1 MRHECPICLS
11 AMRNPVQTECGHLF
25 CRGCLEPILDGPN
38 PLCPLDKTAISTA
51 GVFPDNACKREI
63 LSLDVYCDASK
74 NGCPWIGPLKELDS
88 HSQGCEYSDVLCRQC
103 GLNVQNRTFS
113 VHQTKECPMRPVQCQ
128 FCNQIIPV
136 GQLETHIENVC
147 PQYLRSCPNRCVPG
161 PQFTLQQ
168 LEAHLNPRTGD
179 CPLAEILCPFK
190 QYGCTFV
197 CERKKMP
204 LHLNEYQIQHTYLQ
218 ADYSVVMKGQVDKII
233 ETTEHLSIR
242 VSAVENQMSS
252 VLGLLEGLK
261 QRFEN
266 EHDRQNTTTK
276 HTDFVAHISLLHEKM
291 GKLQE
296 DMSNMIVAV
305 QKSNEGKE
313 AITLSSHT
321 SPLGAKSMILERVEN
336 ISVKTTELEHGLD
349 RCLSS
354 CLDQEVRLQL
364 LERATYNGVLLW
376 KIDDFARRRKE
387 AVDGVTM
394 SLYSIPFYTSRHGY
408 KMCARVYLNGDGMGK
423 GTHLSFFFVVMK
435 GPFDALLPW
444 PFKQKVT
451 LTIINQ
457 AGKKHV
463 TDTFRPDPQSNS
475 FQRPTQKE
483 MNVASGC
490 PMFIRHEQL
499 LSGGFVKDDCIF
511 LRSVV
516 DSSIDAEPLM
526 LK

>member
-1 MRHECPICLS
+1 
-11 AMRNPVQTECGHLF
+11 
-25 CRGCLEPILDGPN
+25 
-38 PLCPLDKTAISTA
+38 
-51 GVFPDNACKREI
+51 
-63 LSLDVYCDASK
+63 
-74 NGCPWIGPLKELDS
+74 
-88 HSQGCEYSDVLCRQC
+88 
-103 GLNVQNRTFS
+103 
-113 VHQTKECPMRPVQCQ
+113 
-128 FCNQIIPV
+128 
-136 GQLETHIENVC
+136 
-147 PQYLRSCPNRCVPG
+147 
-161 PQFTLQQ
+161 
-168 LEAHLNPRTGD
+168 
-179 CPLAEILCPFK
+179 
-190 QYGCTFV
+190 
-197 CERKKMP
+197 MP

-218 ADYSVVMKGQVDKII
+218 ADYSAVMKSQVDKII

-242 VSAVENQMSS
+242 VLAVENQMSS

-266 EHDRQNTTTK
+266 ELDRQNTTTK

-296 DMSNMIVAV
+296 DMSNMIVEV

-321 SPLGAKSMILERVEN
+321 SPRGAKSMMLERVEN
-336 ISVKTTELEHGLD
+336 ISVKTTELDHGLD
-349 RCLSS
+349 QCLSS
-354 CLDQEVRLQL
+354 CLDQELRLQL
-364 LERATYNGVLLW
+364 LERATYNGVLVW

-490 PMFIRHEQL
+490 PMFIRLEQL
-499 LSGGFVKDDCIF
+499 LNGGFVKDDCIF
-511 LRSVV
+511 LRTVV
-516 DSSIDAEPLM
+516 DSSIDDPLM

>member
-1 MRHECPICLS
+1 
-11 AMRNPVQTECGHLF
+11 
-25 CRGCLEPILDGPN
+25 
-38 PLCPLDKTAISTA
+38 
-51 GVFPDNACKREI
+51 
-63 LSLDVYCDASK
+63 
-74 NGCPWIGPLKELDS
+74 
-88 HSQGCEYSDVLCRQC
+88 
-103 GLNVQNRTFS
+103 
-113 VHQTKECPMRPVQCQ
+113 
-128 FCNQIIPV
+128 
-136 GQLETHIENVC
+136 
-147 PQYLRSCPNRCVPG
+147 
-161 PQFTLQQ
+161 
-168 LEAHLNPRTGD
+168 
-179 CPLAEILCPFK
+179 
-190 QYGCTFV
+190 
-197 CERKKMP
+197 MP
-204 LHLNEYQIQHTYLQ
+204 LHFNEYQIQHIYLQ
-218 ADYSVVMKGQVDKII
+218 ADYSMVMKSQVDKIN

-252 VLGLLEGLK
+252 VLVLLEGLK
-261 QRFEN
+261 QIFEN

-276 HTDFVAHISLLHEKM
+276 HADFVAHISSLHEKM

-321 SPLGAKSMILERVEN
+321 SPLGAGRTEILERIEN
-336 ISVKTTELEHGLD
+336 ISVKTTELDHGLD

-354 CLDQEVRLQL
+354 CLDQELRLQL
-364 LERATYNGVLLW
+364 LERATYNGVLVW

-444 PFKQKVT
+444 PFKQKVS

-516 DSSIDAEPLM
+516 DTSIDAEPLM

>member
-1 MRHECPICLS
+1 MPSVWCRPS
-11 AMRNPVQTECGHLF
+11 ADISSVEDAWNLYWT
-25 CRGCLEPILDGPN
+25 GPN
-38 PLCPLDKTAISTA
+38 PLCPLDKTAISRA
-51 GVFPDNACKREI
+51 EVFPDNACKREI
-63 LSLDVYCDASK
+63 LSLDVYCEASK
-74 NGCPWIGPLKELDS
+74 YGCPWIGPLKELDN

-128 FCNQIIPV
+128 FCNQMIPV
-136 GQLETHIENVC
+136 GQIE
-147 PQYLRSCPNRCVPG
+147 
-161 PQFTLQQ
+161 

-179 CPLAEILCPFK
+179 CPLAEIPCPFK

-197 CERKKMP
+197 TERKKMP
-204 LHLNEYQIQHTYLQ
+204 LHFNEYQIQHTYLQ
-218 ADYSVVMKGQVDKII
+218 ADYSAVMKGQVDKII

-252 VLGLLEGLK
+252 ALVLLEGLK
-261 QRFEN
+261 KRFEN
-266 EHDRQNTTTK
+266 EYDRQNITTGC
-276 HTDFVAHISLLHEKM
+276 TDFGAQITSVHEKM
-291 GKLQE
+291 NNLQR
-296 DMSNMIVAV
+296 DLSNMIVAN
-305 QKSNEGKE
+305 QKSNEHKE
-313 AITLSSHT
+313 AITLASHF
-321 SPLGAKSMILERVEN
+321 SPHGAGSTDHILERVGN

-354 CLDQEVRLQL
+354 CLDQELRLQL
-364 LERATYNGVLLW
+364 LERATYNGVLQW

-499 LSGGFVKDDCIF
+499 LNGGFVKDDCIF
-511 LRSVV
+511 LRTVV
-516 DSSIDAEPLM
+516 DTSIDDPLM

>member
-1 MRHECPICLS
+1 
-11 AMRNPVQTECGHLF
+11 
-25 CRGCLEPILDGPN
+25 
-38 PLCPLDKTAISTA
+38 
-51 GVFPDNACKREI
+51 
-63 LSLDVYCDASK
+63 
-74 NGCPWIGPLKELDS
+74 
-88 HSQGCEYSDVLCRQC
+88 
-103 GLNVQNRTFS
+103 
-113 VHQTKECPMRPVQCQ
+113 
-128 FCNQIIPV
+128 
-136 GQLETHIENVC
+136 
-147 PQYLRSCPNRCVPG
+147 
-161 PQFTLQQ
+161 
-168 LEAHLNPRTGD
+168 
-179 CPLAEILCPFK
+179 
-190 QYGCTFV
+190 
-197 CERKKMP
+197 MP
-204 LHLNEYQIQHTYLQ
+204 LHFNEYQIQHTYLQ
-218 ADYSVVMKGQVDKII
+218 ADYSAVMKGQVDKII

-266 EHDRQNTTTK
+266 EYDRQNITTG
-276 HTDFVAHISLLHEKM
+276 HTDFGAQITSVHEKM
-291 GKLQE
+291 NNLQR
-296 DMSNMIVAV
+296 DLTNMIVAV
-305 QKSNEGKE
+305 QKSNEHKE
-313 AITLSSHT
+313 AITLASHF
-321 SPLGAKSMILERVEN
+321 SPVGAGSTDHILERVGN

-354 CLDQEVRLQL
+354 CLDQELRLQL

-444 PFKQKVT
+444 PFKQKVS

-457 AGKKHV
+457 AGKKHI
-463 TDTFRPDPQSNS
+463 TDAFRPDPQSNS

-483 MNVASGC
+483 MNIASGS
-490 PMFIRHEQL
+490 PMFIHQEQL

-511 LRSVV
+511 LRAIV
-516 DSSIDAEPLM
+516 DTGIDDSLVF
-526 LK
+526 K

>member
-1 MRHECPICLS
+1 
-11 AMRNPVQTECGHLF
+11 
-25 CRGCLEPILDGPN
+25 
-38 PLCPLDKTAISTA
+38 
-51 GVFPDNACKREI
+51 
-63 LSLDVYCDASK
+63 
-74 NGCPWIGPLKELDS
+74 
-88 HSQGCEYSDVLCRQC
+88 
-103 GLNVQNRTFS
+103 
-113 VHQTKECPMRPVQCQ
+113 
-128 FCNQIIPV
+128 
-136 GQLETHIENVC
+136 
-147 PQYLRSCPNRCVPG
+147 
-161 PQFTLQQ
+161 
-168 LEAHLNPRTGD
+168 
-179 CPLAEILCPFK
+179 
-190 QYGCTFV
+190 
-197 CERKKMP
+197 
-204 LHLNEYQIQHTYLQ
+204 
-218 ADYSVVMKGQVDKII
+218 MKSQVDKII

-266 EHDRQNTTTK
+266 ELDRQNTTTK

-336 ISVKTTELEHGLD
+336 ISVKTTELDHGLD
-349 RCLSS
+349 QCLSS
-354 CLDQEVRLQL
+354 CLDQELRLQL

-387 AVDGVTM
+387 AVDRMTM

-490 PMFIRHEQL
+490 PMFIHLEQL
-499 LSGGFVKDDCIF
+499 LNGGFVKDDCIF
-511 LRSVV
+511 LRTVV
-516 DSSIDAEPLM
+516 DTSIDDPLM

>member
-1 MRHECPICLS
+1 MLKRATSTETLSQPVCQVSGYAVKFVTQLLKRHECPICYS
-11 AMRNPVQTECGHLF
+11 AMKNPVQTECGHLF

-38 PLCPLDKTAISTA
+38 PLCPLDKTAISRAEVRT
-51 GVFPDNACKREI
+51 VSTSCIFLRPTSI
-63 LSLDVYCDASK
+63 L
-74 NGCPWIGPLKELDS
+74 
-88 HSQGCEYSDVLCRQC
+88 
-103 GLNVQNRTFS
+103 GLGI
-113 VHQTKECPMRPVQCQ
+113 VH
-128 FCNQIIPV
+128 
-136 GQLETHIENVC
+136 
-147 PQYLRSCPNRCVPG
+147 
-161 PQFTLQQ
+161 
-168 LEAHLNPRTGD
+168 
-179 CPLAEILCPFK
+179 LAEIPCPFK

-197 CERKKMP
+197 TERKKMP
-204 LHLNEYQIQHTYLQ
+204 LHFNEYQIQHTYLQ
-218 ADYSVVMKGQVDKII
+218 ADYSAVMKGQVDKII

-252 VLGLLEGLK
+252 ALVLLEGLK
-261 QRFEN
+261 KRFEN
-266 EHDRQNTTTK
+266 EYDRQNITTGRTAFGAQI
-276 HTDFVAHISLLHEKM
+276 TSVHEKM
-291 GKLQE
+291 NNLQR
-296 DMSNMIVAV
+296 DLSNMIVAV
-305 QKSNEGKE
+305 QKSNEHKE
-313 AITLSSHT
+313 AITLASHF
-321 SPLGAKSMILERVEN
+321 SPHGAGSTDHILERVGN

-354 CLDQEVRLQL
+354 CLDQELRLQL

-499 LSGGFVKDDCIF
+499 LNGGFVKDDCIF
-511 LRSVV
+511 LRTVV
-516 DSSIDAEPLM
+516 DTSIDDPLM

>member
-1 MRHECPICLS
+1 MKPFVYPAGDYELEAHLGLRTTSGECHLTDEIPCPYKPYGCPFMDESLHQPVCHVSGYTAKFVTQLPMRYECPACLS

-38 PLCPLDKTAISTA
+38 PLCPLDKTPISAA

-74 NGCPWIGPLKELDS
+74 NGCPWFGPLKELDS

-128 FCNQIIPV
+128 FCNQMIPV
-136 GQLETHIENVC
+136 GQLE
-147 PQYLRSCPNRCVPG
+147 
-161 PQFTLQQ
+161 

-179 CPLAEILCPFK
+179 CPLAEIPCPFK

-204 LHLNEYQIQHTYLQ
+204 LHFNEYQIQHTYFQ
-218 ADYSVVMKGQVDKII
+218 ADYSAIMKGQVDKII
-233 ETTEHLSIR
+233 ETTEHL
-242 VSAVENQMSS
+242 M
-252 VLGLLEGLK
+252 
-261 QRFEN
+261 
-266 EHDRQNTTTK
+266 
-276 HTDFVAHISLLHEKM
+276 
-291 GKLQE
+291 
-296 DMSNMIVAV
+296 
-305 QKSNEGKE
+305 
-313 AITLSSHT
+313 
-321 SPLGAKSMILERVEN
+321 
-336 ISVKTTELEHGLD
+336 KTAELEHGLD

-354 CLDQEVRLQL
+354 CLDQELRLQL
-364 LERATYNGVLLW
+364 LERATYNGILLW

-408 KMCARVYLNGDGMGK
+408 KMCAR
-423 GTHLSFFFVVMK
+423 

-444 PFKQKVT
+444 PFKQKVS

-457 AGKKHV
+457 AGKKHI
-463 TDTFRPDPQSNS
+463 TDAFCPNPQSNP
-475 FQRPTQKE
+475 FQRPNQKE

-499 LSGGFVKDDCIF
+499 LNGGFVKDDCIL
-511 LRSVV
+511 LRTVV
-516 DSSIDAEPLM
+516 DTSIAAESLM

>member
-1 MRHECPICLS
+1 
-11 AMRNPVQTECGHLF
+11 
-25 CRGCLEPILDGPN
+25 
-38 PLCPLDKTAISTA
+38 
-51 GVFPDNACKREI
+51 
-63 LSLDVYCDASK
+63 
-74 NGCPWIGPLKELDS
+74 
-88 HSQGCEYSDVLCRQC
+88 
-103 GLNVQNRTFS
+103 
-113 VHQTKECPMRPVQCQ
+113 
-128 FCNQIIPV
+128 
-136 GQLETHIENVC
+136 
-147 PQYLRSCPNRCVPG
+147 
-161 PQFTLQQ
+161 
-168 LEAHLNPRTGD
+168 
-179 CPLAEILCPFK
+179 
-190 QYGCTFV
+190 
-197 CERKKMP
+197 MP
-204 LHLNEYQIQHTYLQ
+204 LHFNEYQIQHTYLQ
-218 ADYSVVMKGQVDKII
+218 ADYSAVMKGQVDKII

-252 VLGLLEGLK
+252 ALVLLEGLK
-261 QRFEN
+261 KRFEN
-266 EHDRQNTTTK
+266 EYDRQKITTGR
-276 HTDFVAHISLLHEKM
+276 TDFGAQITSVHEKM
-291 GKLQE
+291 NNLQR
-296 DMSNMIVAV
+296 DLSNMIVAV
-305 QKSNEGKE
+305 QKSNEHKE
-313 AITLSSHT
+313 AITLASHF
-321 SPLGAKSMILERVEN
+321 SPHGAGSTDHILERVGN

-354 CLDQEVRLQL
+354 CLDQELRLQL

-444 PFKQKVT
+444 PFKQKVS

-463 TDTFRPDPQSNS
+463 TDTFHPDPQSNS

-499 LSGGFVKDDCIF
+499 LNGGFVKDDCIF
-511 LRSVV
+511 LRTVV
-516 DSSIDAEPLM
+516 DTSIDDPLM